1 MRWFTCTPVAFG
13 GGEDFF
19 SRDSGLLS
27 RGFRAIG
34 VESMAVMPLPARP
47 DDLASLIRTEFR
59 NLESAAWWRGQQL
72 DGVVLYAWGRPRFRK
87 VAAAIRGAGI
97 LLVLNQD
104 SSGAISP
111 VGGLRDWLEDQ
122 WIHAGVPGVG
132 LGRLARFLTRAG
144 YGLSAGLLLRD
155 LRRMRHLALG
165 DVIGAVSPVAVER
178 YRRHCRV
185 LGGAGLAA
193 RVQLVPHPVAPH
205 FCWNGRATKA
215 PAVVA
220 VGRWDAR
227 MQKQPDLLCA
237 AIEQA
242 APSLAGAGFHVVGEP
257 TPGMRSW
264 HERLPGALR
273 ARVALHGRLP
283 NRELAGFYQEA
294 RILLC
299 PSSFESFHIASAEAL
314 CCGASVVGFHRST
327 LPSLQWFAAE
337 DGTLARQP
345 TAAALTEA
353 LRMEWTAWERGARDP
368 EQISRRWCA
377 RLHGPEVARQIIR
390 LAGGNA

>member
-205 FCWNGRATKA
+205 FCWNGRAKE

-220 VGRWDAR
+220 VGRWHAR
-227 MQKQPDLLCA
+227 AQKRPDLLCA
-237 AIEQA
+237 AIDR
-242 APSLAGAGFHVVGEP
+242 LADPLATARFDVAGEP
-257 TPGMRSW
+257 TPAMLAW
-264 HERLPGALR
+264 HAALPATVR
-273 ARVALHGRLP
+273 ARVRLHGRLP
-283 NRELAGFYQEA
+283 NRELAAVYQTA
-294 RILLC
+294 RVLLC
-299 PSSFESFHIASAEAL
+299 PSSFESFHIAAAEAL
-314 CCGASVVGFHRST
+314 CCGCSVAGPRLST

-337 DGTLARQP
+337 DGALAPRP
-345 TAAALTEA
+345 TAAALAEAVATEW
-353 LRMEWTAWERGARDP
+353 RRWETGGRDP
-368 EQISRRWCA
+368 QAISRRWCA
-377 RLHGPEVARQIIR
+377 RLHAPEVARQIIR